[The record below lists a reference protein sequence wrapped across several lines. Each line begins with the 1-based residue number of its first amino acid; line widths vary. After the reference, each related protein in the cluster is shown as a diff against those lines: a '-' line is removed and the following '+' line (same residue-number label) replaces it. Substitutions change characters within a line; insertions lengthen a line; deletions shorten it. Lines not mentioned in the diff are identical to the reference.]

1 MNLSNKEKM
10 REIRQKISTFQNWKL
25 KKRMEKRKKTKKDFL
40 SSGSIK
46 MTYLL
51 RIA

>member
-25 KKRMEKRKKTKKDFL
+25 KKIMEKERKRKKI
-40 SSGSIK
+40 SSVVEVLK
-46 MTYLL
+46 
-51 RIA
+51 